1 MATTESSLESG
12 SDSIEPSATNSAD
25 MDTTDSN
32 SNDDDDSGSVDSGD
46 SVETTVAIDDN
57 ENQSGSNDDSTD
69 NVALIGKD
77 SSDNSFASEKG
88 TSETLVGLICG
99 AVLLSCLLVSGAAI
113 YCHRRGKG
121 YGSVQMA
128 EENEVNETVCGHQII
143 ECHDSEDEEDGLPE
157 SNTLIYG

>member
-1 MATTESSLESG
+1 
-12 SDSIEPSATNSAD
+12 

-32 SNDDDDSGSVDSGD
+32 NDDSVDSGD
-46 SVETTVAIDDN
+46 SLETTVAIDDN
-57 ENQSGSNDDSTD
+57 ENESGSNDDSTD

-99 AVLLSCLLVSGAAI
+99 AVLLACLVVSGAAI

-121 YGSVQMA
+121 YGHVHMA
-128 EENEVNETVCGHQII
+128 EEIELNEVNETVCGHQII
-143 ECHDSEDEEDGLPE
+143 ECQDSEDEG
-157 SNTLIYG
+157 